1 MPEAENLA
9 GLRSDPGPPA
19 TDCRAMNFEREIVPE
34 HVLRCSEALEWRNLK
49 RGDRCFRR
57 KRIGKSGLRTGAL
70 TVIVR
75 AVQHRFTAIAGEPIC

>member
-34 HVLRCSEALEWRNLK
+34 HV
-49 RGDRCFRR
+49 RR
-57 KRIGKSGLRTGAL
+57 ARK
-70 TVIVR
+70 
-75 AVQHRFTAIAGEPIC
+75 P